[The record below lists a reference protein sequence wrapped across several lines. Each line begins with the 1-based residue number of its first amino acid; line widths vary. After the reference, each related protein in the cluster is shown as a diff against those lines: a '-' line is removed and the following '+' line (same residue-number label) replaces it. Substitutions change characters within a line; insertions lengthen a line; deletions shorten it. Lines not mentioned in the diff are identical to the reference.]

1 MAIGYFD
8 FGPRLAFND
17 DFTYAW
23 STSHLASGQLY
34 PRQSALA
41 LPQSIIGWMVAA
53 PFGYDQRVLRASQL
67 IFILAGAWA
76 AYRLARRLGAGRSW
90 SLLSPIVLLT
100 SPIFFNL
107 ATSYM
112 SDAAYT
118 ALVLMTCNAGVS
130 WIGGASRGRV
140 TFGVGAILA
149 TLQRVVGIG
158 LVLAM
163 ALALFIRWRRSR
175 GPFPT
180 SDAAWLAVAAA
191 GSGIAA
197 VAPGVLGISAGS
209 DVINRLS
216 QFNLEAAIAPLAHL
230 PVVAGYLLL
239 PLAFAVRVNWN
250 LRLGVVAVPAAAL
263 IVLALWQFQWLPG
276 NIWTLAGP
284 APTLAGFKP
293 PPFPLAGVLAILA
306 LSPIAFWLIGPVAS
320 REWSVA
326 ASDNRYVLLL
336 LIAGV
341 QLLLLVP
348 NTVSLYDRYYLPVAA
363 PVIPMLCALA
373 AIRSRPG
380 AAVFATVVCALL
392 LVLGI
397 VYEQDYQSWQVARNE
412 AARLAYRCAM
422 PAQVN
427 AGYEANA
434 VYVEI
439 PTYESTGRSMPSDSL
454 ARNVTV
460 LGPEHPSL
468 WLEFAAPDDSRTGI
482 GYVSAAGGKVVI
494 QGSVCS
500 AIHQGGVSLA
510 AP

>member
-1 MAIGYFD
+1 VAIGYFD

-23 STSHLASGQLY
+23 STSHLASGHLY

-67 IFILAGAWA
+67 ILILAGAWA

-118 ALVLMTCNAGVS
+118 ALVLMACNASVS

-149 TLQRVVGIG
+149 TLQRLVGIG

-163 ALALFIRWRRSR
+163 ALALIIRWRRSR

-180 SDAAWLAVAAA
+180 SDAAWLAIAAA

-216 QFNLEAAIAPLAHL
+216 QFNLGAAIGPLAHM

-239 PLAFAVRVNWN
+239 PLAGAVRVRWN
-250 LRLGVVAVPAAAL
+250 LRLALVALPSAVL
-263 IVLALWQFQWLPG
+263 IVLLMWQFQWLPG
-276 NIWTLAGP
+276 NIWTFAGP

-293 PPFPLAGVLAILA
+293 PPFPLAGA
-306 LSPIAFWLIGPVAS
+306 LIIVAVCPIVFWLLGPVAS
-320 REWSVA
+320 FEWSVA
-326 ASDNRYVLLL
+326 ASDSRFVLLM
-336 LIAGV
+336 LISGV

-348 NTVSLYDRYYLPVAA
+348 NTFAVYDRYYLPVVA
-363 PVIPMLCALA
+363 PLIPMLCALA
-373 AIRSRPG
+373 AGRGRPG
-380 AAVFATVVCALL
+380 AAVFATLVCAALL
-392 LVLGI
+392 LLGI
-397 VYEQDYQSWQVARNE
+397 VYEQDYQSWQVARDQ
-412 AARLAYRCAM
+412 AARLAYRCAA

-434 VYVEI
+434 VYVEV
-439 PTYESTGRSMPSDSL
+439 PTYESTGRSMPTISVGRDI
-454 ARNVTV
+454 TV
-460 LGPEHPSL
+460 LGPEHPRL
-468 WLEFAAPDDSRTGI
+468 WLEFAAPDDSRI
-482 GYVSAAGGKVVI
+482 GVGYASAAGGKVVI

-500 AIHQGGVSLA
+500 AILQGGVSLA